1 VTNEELTELERLCE
15 GATAGPWALGHE
27 PWGRY
32 VNDGSGAGIYADGKT
47 PVGKCRDCKPD
58 DPLVHEATHEE
69 TGQRYHLHKSDT
81 DGALVE
87 PDPHRIHS
95 RATWQSVCGNYDYEC
110 GGVVR
115 EVDARLIVAVVNAL
129 PRLIARVRELEGA
142 ERRAYERAASAC
154 RAVADEYKREANEYR
169 RQDQPDD
176 AFDAMGHCNGALE
189 AMRRVMSLAPAEGK
203 EGGW

>member
-129 PRLIARVRELEGA
+129 PRLIARAREIEREILARAARVCTEAAA
-142 ERRAYERAASAC
+142 EYERAACNCVRVDPRDPTPGELAN
-154 RAVADEYKREANEYR
+154 RAYAARALAVRVA
-169 RQDQPDD
+169 
-176 AFDAMGHCNGALE
+176 GL
-189 AMRRVMSLAPAEGK
+189 AEGK
-203 EGGW
+203 EGGR